1 MRVLLLL
8 GSDFSKRE
16 VGVAPLSP
24 EARRPLAWSAAAC
37 GPESRR
43 NEQEKGLIPD
53 STCCDVLRLGFAR

>member
-1 MRVLLLL
+1 M
-8 GSDFSKRE
+8 
-16 VGVAPLSP
+16 APLSP